1 MQALY
6 SANLLL
12 HALAGA
18 LALLTVAVPVIAKKG
33 GSVHRK
39 VGWVFTVSMAVVAV
53 TGALLTASWLIAP
66 LAVKP
71 LGPEATAEAVARH
84 ARSLRLAA
92 PFFGLL
98 TLMTG
103 YAVWGG
109 IASLRRS
116 ERRWLSLAFSTSIT
130 VVGVVVLVIG
140 LKIDQLVFT
149 IFGAIAAASA
159 ANDLRTLAGSRQA
172 AKPGGRERV
181 VRHLQAMLG
190 GATAAATAFT
200 VQVGSRLVD
209 TDVGSLA
216 MWTAPILLG
225 MGTSY
230 LFTRSLRGKR
240 VERARA
246 GA

>member
-1 MQALY
+1 MQSLY
-6 SANLLL
+6 SANLLV

-18 LALLTVAVPVIAKKG
+18 LALLTVFIPVIAKKG

-39 VGWVFTVSMAVVAV
+39 VGWVFTVSMAVVSV
-53 TGALLTASWLIAP
+53 TGALLTLSWLLAP

-71 LGPEATAEAVARH
+71 LGPEASPEAIARH

-116 ERRWLSLAFSTSIT
+116 DKRWLSATFSASIT
-130 VVGVVVLVIG
+130 VVGLIVLVIG
-140 LKIDQLVFT
+140 LRIDQLVFT
-149 IFGAIAAASA
+149 IFGAIAAVSA
-159 ANDLRTLAGSRQA
+159 ANDLRMIRKARPT
-172 AKPGGRERV
+172 GRERV
-181 VRHLQAMLG
+181 IRHLQAMLG

-216 MWTAPILLG
+216 MWTAPLLLG
-225 MGTSY
+225 LGTSY
-230 LFTRSLRGKR
+230 AFTKSLRGKR
-240 VERARA
+240 AQARD
-246 GA
+246 

>member
-6 SANLLL
+6 SANLLV

-18 LALLTVAVPVIAKKG
+18 LALLTVFIPVIAKKG

-39 VGWVFTVSMAVVAV
+39 VGWVFTVSMAVVSV
-53 TGALLTASWLIAP
+53 TGALLTLSWLIAP

-71 LGPEATAEAVARH
+71 LGPEASPEMLARH

-116 ERRWLSLAFSTSIT
+116 DKRWLSATFSASIT
-130 VVGVVVLVIG
+130 VVGLIVLLIG
-140 LKIDQLVFT
+140 LRVDQLVFT
-149 IFGAIAAASA
+149 IFGAIAAVSA
-159 ANDLRTLAGSRQA
+159 ANDLRMIRKARPT
-172 AKPGGRERV
+172 GRERV
-181 VRHLQAMLG
+181 IRHLQAMLG

-216 MWTAPILLG
+216 MWTAPLLLG
-225 MGTSY
+225 LGTSY
-230 LFTRSLRGKR
+230 AFTKSLRGKR
-240 VERARA
+240 AQARD
-246 GA
+246 